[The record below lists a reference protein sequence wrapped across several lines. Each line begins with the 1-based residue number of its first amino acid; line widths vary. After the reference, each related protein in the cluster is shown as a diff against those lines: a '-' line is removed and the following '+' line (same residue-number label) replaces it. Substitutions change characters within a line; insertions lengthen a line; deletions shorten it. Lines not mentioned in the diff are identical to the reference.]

1 MKDTRFLQL
10 GWVIAAAFI
19 AVTVTGGFNQ
29 SAIKIGVVDI
39 SKIVEGSDF
48 GKSNQE
54 SFTKMKA
61 AREGLLEFIDANRV
75 LTNEQAQRIKDLSL
89 KAAPTEQETAELNR
103 LKADVVA
110 AAKKSTELATKP
122 NMSAEDRTLVEE
134 YARRSQ
140 TMNDVAQRWFR
151 EFTNDMQTWAD
162 KQKLES
168 LERARVAIQE
178 IAKAE
183 GYTVVLEVGIAPY
196 GANDISA
203 LALAKMNE
211 KK

>member
-19 AVTVTGGFNQ
+19 AVTVAGGFQ
-29 SAIKIGVVDI
+29 APAIKIGVVDI
-39 SKIVEGSDF
+39 SKVVEGSEF
-48 GKSNQE
+48 GKVNQD
-54 SFTKMKA
+54 SFTKMRVS
-61 AREGLLEFIDANRV
+61 REGLLEFIDANRV
-75 LTNEQAQRIKDLSL
+75 LTNEQAQQIRDLWL
-89 KAAPTEQETAELNR
+89 KQNATKEELAKLDV

-110 AAKKSTELATKP
+110 AAKRSTELATKP
-122 NMSAEDRTLVEE
+122 NMTPEERTLVEE

-151 EFTNDMQTWAD
+151 EFTSDMQGWAD

-168 LERARVAIQE
+168 IDRARAAIQE
-178 IAKAE
+178 VAKAE

-196 GANDISA
+196 GANDMTAAA
-203 LALAKMNE
+203 LVKMNE

>member
-19 AVTVTGGFNQ
+19 AVTLTGGFNQ
-29 SAIKIGVVDI
+29 TAIKIGVIDI
-39 SKIVEGSDF
+39 SKVVEASDF
-48 GKSNQE
+48 GKLNQD
-54 SFTKMKA
+54 SFTRMKV
-61 AREGLLEFIDANRV
+61 AREGLLEFIDTNRV
-75 LTNEQAQRIKDLSL
+75 LTNEQAQRIKDLWL
-89 KAAPTEQETAELNR
+89 KTNPTKEETAELDR
-103 LKADVVA
+103 LKAEVVA
-110 AAKKSTELATKP
+110 AAKRSAELATKP
-122 NMSAEDRTLVEE
+122 NMTPEERTLVEE

-151 EFTNDMQTWAD
+151 EFTNDMQVWAD

-168 LERARVAIQE
+168 VDRARGAITE
-178 IAKAE
+178 VAKAE
-183 GYTVVLEVGIAPY
+183 GYTVILEIGIAPY

-203 LALAKMNE
+203 AVLAKMNE

>member
-19 AVTVTGGFNQ
+19 AVTVTGGFQ
-29 SAIKIGVVDI
+29 APALKIGVVDI
-39 SKIVEGSDF
+39 SKVVEGSEF
-48 GKSNQE
+48 GKVNQD
-54 SFTKMKA
+54 SFTKMRM

-75 LTNEQAQRIKDLSL
+75 LTNEQAQQMRDLWL
-89 KAAPTEQETAELNR
+89 KPNATKEEIAKLDV

-110 AAKKSTELATKP
+110 AAKRSTELATKP
-122 NMSAEDRTLVEE
+122 NMTPEERTLVEE

-151 EFTNDMQTWAD
+151 EFTSEMQGWAD

-168 LERARVAIQE
+168 IDRARVAIQDV
-178 IAKAE
+178 AKAE

-196 GANDISA
+196 GANDLTPA
-203 LALAKMNE
+203 ALAKMNE

>member
-19 AVTVTGGFNQ
+19 AVTVAGGFQ
-29 SAIKIGVVDI
+29 APAMKIGVVDI
-39 SKIVEGSDF
+39 SKVVESSEF
-48 GKSNQE
+48 GKANQD
-54 SFTKMKA
+54 SFTKMRM

-75 LTNEQAQRIKDLSL
+75 LTNEQAQQLRDLWL
-89 KAAPTEQETAELNR
+89 KPNATKEEVAKLDV
-103 LKADVVA
+103 LKSEVVT
-110 AAKKSTELATKP
+110 AAKRSTELATKP
-122 NMSAEDRTLVEE
+122 NMTPEERTLVEE

-151 EFTNDMQTWAD
+151 EFTSEMQGWAD

-168 LERARVAIQE
+168 IDRARAAIQE
-178 IAKAE
+178 VAKAE

-196 GANDISA
+196 GANDVTTA
-203 LALAKMNE
+203 ALAKMNE

>member
-19 AVTVTGGFNQ
+19 AVTVAGGFQ
-29 SAIKIGVVDI
+29 ATAIKIGVVDI
-39 SKIVEGSDF
+39 SKVVETSEF
-48 GKSNQE
+48 GKVNQD
-54 SFTKMKA
+54 SFTKMRM

-75 LTNEQAQRIKDLSL
+75 LTNEQAQQMRDLWL
-89 KAAPTEQETAELNR
+89 KANPTKEESAKLDL
-103 LKADVVA
+103 LKADVIA

-122 NMSAEDRTLVEE
+122 NMTPEERTLVEE

-151 EFTNDMQTWAD
+151 EFTSEMQTWAD
-162 KQKLES
+162 KQKLDS
-168 LERARVAIQE
+168 IDRARAAIQE
-178 IAKAE
+178 VAKAE

-196 GANDISA
+196 GANDLTA
-203 LALAKMNE
+203 AALAKMNE